1 VKSNKTRAEIQRAYR
16 ERLKE
21 KGAEAAEKERRRWH
35 ARRQLKKVKV
45 IADLS
50 EKEKRAVRRKW
61 RTTKAEYRRI
71 QKNKES
77 STPPASGR
85 TSPVGGQRGRPK
97 VPYRRRRAYMMISKL
112 NAALGSAEAK
122 SHKYKMRW
130 LRLKHASHK
139 RTNHCEQYDNSTPK
153 VSSQNANTPSK
164 STPRSK
170 TRYQLRHV
178 TTPLVKKSL
187 LFHNV
192 MAEQSEK
199 ARKSCVSQKVP
210 YSVPQQILK
219 KYRLANF
226 ARKVGYT
233 VSASTKVNK
242 QLGRGHANA
251 LDDATKD
258 LVQEFFERDDNSRL
272 TSGKKQT
279 VTKNKIKKQKRLLL
293 DTVVNLHE
301 KFCSE
306 YTSNC
311 ISYPTFARLRPF
323 WVRLPTSKDRDTC
336 MCKKHTNV
344 QLLTDK
350 LFQLGIVGFKNCE
363 DVLEQICCDVN
374 EKACMMRECDACRGR
389 EIDFKESTA
398 KDDHL
403 VIWSE
408 WTTCKHEYQKDGE
421 TKSTKLTAKCVKHGT
436 LKELKALFDHT
447 VRTEFSKHVY
457 TLRHQFRAYRS
468 LKETLQ
474 SNECVIHIDFSE
486 NYECKYGSEIQSA
499 HFGAS
504 KRQITI
510 HTGVV
515 YRKDGHKSF
524 ASISDSLRHD
534 PAAIW
539 AHMKPVLLE
548 LRQLHPQVTDVHFFS
563 DGPTPQYRNKQNFYL
578 LSTQIYKL
586 GFRGATWNFLASGHG
601 KGAPDAIGGAVKRQA
616 DAMVSMGCDINDAE
630 NLFKCLQ
637 KTDSVIR
644 FYSIMPTEVVSVDSE
659 CSKSLKP
666 LVGTMKI
673 HQLYV
678 DVESNVSHRTL
689 SCFCSRPG
697 VCSCYNMRHSTFSV
711 EAQLQDADSD
721 DCCEPDGVIVA
732 ESSSVDVGDNSEVTT
747 ASCASIRRPDAVTTS
762 TATVQS
768 HGDDNSSM
776 PGAFSAQA
784 STPTNMSLSTK
795 SFYSRATRKT
805 DDQFEP
811 RSKRLKRVPTRY
823 Q

>member
-1 VKSNKTRAEIQRAYR
+1 MKAKKTRAEIQRAYH

-45 IADLS
+45 IADLC
-50 EKEKRAVRRKW
+50 ERDKRAVRRKW
-61 RTTKAEYRRI
+61 RTTKAEYRRS

-77 STPPASGR
+77 GTPPASGC
-85 TSPVGGQRGRPK
+85 TSPMGAQRGRPK
-97 VPYRRRRAYMMISKL
+97 VPYRRRKAYMMISKL
-112 NAALGSAEAK
+112 NVALESAEAK

-130 LRLKHASHK
+130 LRLKRTSDK
-139 RTNHCEQYDNSTPK
+139 RTNQCEQYDNSSTPK
-153 VSSQNANTPSK
+153 VYHLNANTPSK

-178 TTPLVKKSL
+178 TTPTPHMKKSL

-192 MAEQSEK
+192 MAEQNEN
-199 ARKSCVSQKVP
+199 ARKSRMSQKVP
-210 YSVPQQILK
+210 FSVPQQILK

-233 VSASTKVNK
+233 VSAVYTVSASTKVNK
-242 QLGRGHANA
+242 KLGRGHANA

-258 LVQEFFERDDNSRL
+258 LVQGFFERDDNSRL

-293 DTVVNLHE
+293 DTVENLHK

-311 ISYPTFARLRPF
+311 ISYPAFARLHPF

-336 MCKKHTNV
+336 MCKKHTNI

-389 EIDFKESTA
+389 EINFKQSTA

-436 LKELKALFDHT
+436 LKELKVLFDHT

-474 SNECVIHIDFSE
+474 NNECVIHIDFSE

-499 HFGAS
+499 LFGAS

-510 HTGVV
+510 HT
-515 YRKDGHKSF
+515 
-524 ASISDSLRHD
+524 
-534 PAAIW
+534 
-539 AHMKPVLLE
+539 E
-548 LRQLHPQVTDVHFFS
+548 
-563 DGPTPQYRNKQNFYL
+563 
-578 LSTQIYKL
+578 
-586 GFRGATWNFLASGHG
+586 
-601 KGAPDAIGGAVKRQA
+601 
-616 DAMVSMGCDINDAE
+616 
-630 NLFKCLQ
+630 
-637 KTDSVIR
+637 
-644 FYSIMPTEVVSVDSE
+644 
-659 CSKSLKP
+659 
-666 LVGTMKI
+666 
-673 HQLYV
+673 
-678 DVESNVSHRTL
+678 
-689 SCFCSRPG
+689 
-697 VCSCYNMRHSTFSV
+697 
-711 EAQLQDADSD
+711 
-721 DCCEPDGVIVA
+721 
-732 ESSSVDVGDNSEVTT
+732 
-747 ASCASIRRPDAVTTS
+747 
-762 TATVQS
+762 
-768 HGDDNSSM
+768 
-776 PGAFSAQA
+776 
-784 STPTNMSLSTK
+784 
-795 SFYSRATRKT
+795 
-805 DDQFEP
+805 
-811 RSKRLKRVPTRY
+811 
-823 Q
+823 